1 MTFSLEKETLWIED
15 YIFSLK
21 KRFEDKDIL
30 KIDSFT
36 TKTLLVDWLVLC
48 GLLVDFVMFLSAV
61 WTPVLTHNK

>member
-1 MTFSLEKETLWIED
+1 MTFSLEKATLWIED

-48 GLLVDFVMFLSAV
+48 GLLVDFCDVFISSLDSRSD
-61 WTPVLTHNK
+61 K

>member
-1 MTFSLEKETLWIED
+1 MTFSLEKATLWIED

-48 GLLVDFVMFLSAV
+48 GLLVDFCDVFISSLDSRSD
-61 WTPVLTHNK
+61 T